1 MLTIVNVHYFY
12 YLEVWLKNHIGLVSK
27 NTPYPLNF
35 ECRHLFDLMQQLKI
49 FIGHAL

>member
-12 YLEVWLKNHIGLVSK
+12 YLEVWLKNHIGLVRK
-27 NTPYPLNF
+27 NTPY
-35 ECRHLFDLMQQLKI
+35 HLFDLMQHLKI